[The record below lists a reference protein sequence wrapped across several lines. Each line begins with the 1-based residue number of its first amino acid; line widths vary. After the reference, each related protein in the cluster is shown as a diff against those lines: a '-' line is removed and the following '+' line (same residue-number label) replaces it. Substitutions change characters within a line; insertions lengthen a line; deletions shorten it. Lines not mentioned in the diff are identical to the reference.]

1 MITTIDVANILV
13 RDCGIFG
20 IEINQ
25 KGNIQKGE
33 LKNDRITIHV
43 KKNSTGQIWN
53 KGFVDINFSTP
64 DKQGIANL
72 IRLQEFE
79 HMAIESLE
87 SVGEYNNSHYRYSIY
102 SHGLEED
109 SSMKCHYINVRLLF
123 EVLNV
128 K

>member
-1 MITTIDVANILV
+1 MITTTDVANILV

-20 IEINQ
+20 LEISQ

-43 KKNSTGQIWN
+43 KKNTTGQIWN